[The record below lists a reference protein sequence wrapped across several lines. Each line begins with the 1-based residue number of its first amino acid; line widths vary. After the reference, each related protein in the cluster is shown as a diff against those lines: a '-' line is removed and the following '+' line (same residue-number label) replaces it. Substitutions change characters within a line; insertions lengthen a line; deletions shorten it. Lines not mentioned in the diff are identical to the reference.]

1 MTPYTALKR
10 QLKKE
15 GFTPLDWN
23 KNNEVCKWVTYRR
36 GALRILITKSPFY
49 QQFPVIFYKMEYDWK
64 DTSKPM
70 PTDKELLGEELAQ
83 MFSNCIP
90 ITVQYLSIVGID
102 TNKVLWGSINSL
114 NLEISRQLA
123 DEYYN
128 EWTNTSKHESL
139 QSLFEATQKIRGMVG
154 QYRKQVKQ
162 ACSKVKCT
170 GSEIPANELPRL
182 YFRLDSELKRRC
194 AETLA
199 STEDNWR
206 VTWDR
211 IFISEFL

>member
-23 KNNEVCKWVTYRR
+23 KDNEVCKWVTYRR
-36 GALRILITKSPFY
+36 GDLRILITKSPFY
-49 QQFPVIFYKMEYDWK
+49 QQFPVIFYRIECDWK
-64 DTSKPM
+64 DTSKSM
-70 PTDKELLGEELAQ
+70 PTDKELLGNELNR
-83 MFSNCIP
+83 MLSKCIP
-90 ITVQYLSIVGID
+90 ITVQYLPIVGID
-102 TNKVLWGSINSL
+102 TSKVLWGSINSL

-128 EWTNTSKHESL
+128 EWTDTSKHESL
-139 QSLFEATQKIRGMVG
+139 QSLFEATQKIKGMIG

-162 ACSKVKCT
+162 ACSKIKCT
-170 GSEIPANELPRL
+170 GSEIPANELLRL

-206 VTWDR
+206 ITWDR
-211 IFISEFL
+211 IFIGEFL

>member
-23 KNNEVCKWVTYRR
+23 KGDEVCKWVTYRR
-36 GALRILITKSPFY
+36 GDLRILITKSPFY
-49 QQFPVIFYKMEYDWK
+49 QQFPVIFYKMECDWK

-70 PTDKELLGEELAQ
+70 PTDKELLGEQLAQ
-83 MFSNCIP
+83 MFSKCIP

-128 EWTNTSKHESL
+128 EWTDTSKHKSL

-162 ACSKVKCT
+162 ACSKAKCT
-170 GSEIPANELPRL
+170 GSEIPAKELLRL
-182 YFRLDSELKRRC
+182 YFQLDSELKRRC

-199 STEDNWR
+199 STDEK